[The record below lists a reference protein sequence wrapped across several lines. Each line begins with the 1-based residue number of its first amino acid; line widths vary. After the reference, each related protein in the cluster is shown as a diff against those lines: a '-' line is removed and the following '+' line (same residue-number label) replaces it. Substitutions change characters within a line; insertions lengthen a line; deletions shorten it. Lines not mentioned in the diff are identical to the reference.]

1 MIFDTSPLETART
14 YDENGYLHV
23 ATSNITK
30 EQVVPYVGDTIPGW
44 RELGLKPKAV
54 YQIYRPAEEIEKA
67 AATFNGLPLSLDHWE
82 MDAANMPKEK
92 IVGSLGT
99 EATFEKPYLKNSLTV
114 TDADAIARIKSGE
127 FRDLSAGYL
136 CDVEMSDG
144 IFDGK
149 HYDGVMRNIRG
160 NHVALVREGRA
171 GHDVRVAD
179 SAMKGGEDM
188 DNAWKTLFFDLTKAL
203 SGGDKPMEKIKK
215 EEEIK
220 TDSAPDMTNTAPAV
234 ENAPEAPANDE
245 EPVDV
250 LADELR
256 EAMKSAGL
264 DPEDKAAQKAFM
276 AGIAYGKPT
285 EDAKDACK
293 DADAADCST
302 AKDSA
307 PVFDKAMAA
316 ALYTAAEE
324 VAPHVGKIS
333 NPFAFDSAADIYK
346 KALDAKG
353 IAVDGVDPSAYGAMV
368 KMLTEAAP
376 VMDAALAENCLLHFL
391 VFAPCIELPTG
402 KKQAGG
408 ETKWQLRKRS
418 RRRKWFS
425 PSSRA

>member
-1 MIFDTSPLETART
+1 MIFDTLPIESKRM

-23 ATSNITK
+23 STSNITK
-30 EQVVPYVGDTIPGW
+30 EQVVPYVGDTIPNW
-44 RELGLKPKAV
+44 RKLGLKPKAV

-67 AATFNGLPLSLDHWE
+67 AETFNGLPLSLDHWN
-82 MDAANMPKEK
+82 MDAENMPKDK

-99 EATFEKPYLKNSLTV
+99 DAAFEKPYLKNSLTV

-136 CDVEMSDG
+136 CDVEMIDG

-149 HYDGVMRNIRG
+149 HYDGVMKNIRG

-179 SAMKGGEDM
+179 SADAAMKGGETM
-188 DNAWKTLFFDLTKAL
+188 MNTWKDLFMGLVETIKN
-203 SGGDKPMEKIKK
+203 GGDTVEEVKK
-215 EEEIK
+215 EEVIK
-220 TDSAPDMTNTAPAV
+220 EDPAPDMANTAPAV
-234 ENAPEAPANDE
+234 ETAPEVEAKDE

-256 EAMKSAGL
+256 EAMKAAGL

-276 AGIAYGKPT
+276 AGIAYAKPV
-285 EDAKDACK
+285 EGEKPAGDACK
-293 DADAADCST
+293 DAEAEDKCKDT

-307 PVFDKAMAA
+307 PVFDKATAA

-324 VAPHVGKIS
+324 VAPHVGKIA
-333 NPFAFDSAADIYK
+333 NPFAFDSAAEIYK

-353 IAVDGVDPSAYGAMV
+353 ISVEGVDPSAFGAMV
-368 KMLTEAAP
+368 SMLKKTTVIDSAP
-376 VMDAALAENCLLHFL
+376 VVEDDPMND
-391 VFAPCIELPTG
+391 V
-402 KKQAGG
+402 
-408 ETKWQLRKRS
+408 LRGIKS
-418 RRRKWFS
+418 R
-425 PSSRA
+425 